1 MRGEIMYP
9 ITYEFLGTG
18 NNRHGNYIYQDCFGR
33 TLSNIC
39 HSHDFY
45 ELILVCKGSCVQM
58 INEKKHIHTNDDI
71 IFLRP
76 GDYHAFLSQSEDVRV
91 LSLSVERNEF
101 ESFCNV
107 YGSRITESLISR
119 SDAPVIRE
127 PGAFSGIINHISV
140 HDEYDCKFLL
150 SYFIKIYIDA
160 AHKGKY
166 DLPKSLEKALREM
179 FRPENIKVGIP
190 AMVELSG
197 YSRPHLSRLIKKYR
211 GVTLHEYVFNLR
223 LDNAYHAL
231 ILSTAS
237 IEEIAENIGFAS
249 LSHFYKAFKDRF
261 GVTPSS
267 LRKKAWDG
275 HEPTAF

>member
-1 MRGEIMYP
+1 MYP

-18 NNRHGNYIYQDCFGR
+18 HNRYGNYIYQDCFNR

-45 ELILVCKGSCVQM
+45 ELTLVCKGSCTHI
-58 INEKKHIHTNDDI
+58 INEKKHIHTNDEI

-76 GDYHAFLSQSEDVRV
+76 GDYHTFLSQSEDIRV

-101 ESFCNV
+101 ESFCNA
-107 YGSRITESLISR
+107 YDNRIIKTLTDKT
-119 SDAPVIRE
+119 DAPVIRY
-127 PGAFSGIINHISV
+127 PGAFSGIINHINV
-140 HDEYDCKFLL
+140 HDEYDCKFIL

-160 AHKGKY
+160 THKGKY
-166 DLPKSLEKALREM
+166 DIPKTIERALKDM
-179 FRPENIKVGIP
+179 YKPENVKVGIP

-211 GVTLHEYVFNLR
+211 GVTLHEYISTIR
-223 LDNAYHAL
+223 LDASYKAL

-237 IEEIAENIGFAS
+237 IEEIAENIGFSS
-249 LSHFYKAFKDRF
+249 LSHFYKAFKERF
-261 GVTPSS
+261 GVTPAS
-267 LRKKAWDG
+267 LRKKAWNEQD
-275 HEPTAF
+275 PIVF